1 MDPVERLALA
11 TREARF
17 GEHGGVNPSI
27 EVSTTFTGDL
37 LAFLLIVCL
46 QFEA

>member
-27 EVSTTFTGDL
+27 EVSTTFTGGL
-37 LAFLLIVCL
+37 GWVCVGW
-46 QFEA
+46 